1 MAKKKR
7 CVEVLPTIW
16 NCPDDLW
23 WRLVPVLAELDPP
36 YRGHRGRTDPRKAL
50 DGIIYRLRTGCQ
62 WNHLPKEFGDDST
75 VHRTMQRWFAR
86 GVFDR
91 IWAQLVEACAELGAV
106 DWSWQSIDGSMGKA
120 RKGAT
125 KLAQWRQRL
134 HAIPRIVRKTA

>member
-1 MAKKKR
+1 MANKKR
-7 CVEVLPTIW
+7 SVEVLATIW

-23 WRLVPVLAELDPP
+23 QRLVPVLAELDPP
-36 YRGHRGRTDPRKAL
+36 HDGHRSRIDPRKAL

-62 WNHLPKEFGDDST
+62 WNHLPGEFGDDSS
-75 VHRTMQRWFAR
+75 VHRTMQRWFTK

-91 IWAQLVEACAELGAV
+91 IWALLVEACDELGAV

-125 KLAQWRQRL
+125 KLAP
-134 HAIPRIVRKTA
+134 IPPIVRKTA